1 MEDNKNK
8 NKKDD
13 GLVGGIILIAIGII
27 ALMVTFFDLKIDWEE
42 LAKFWPVFII
52 IFGVSLLPLNK
63 VLKSVCVIVIILIS
77 CLIYCN
83 EVNGNANLS
92 DEMTSE
98 VFIEE
103 DVETQEFSSP
113 FKDNTTEA
121 SVEINYGAGML
132 YLNSPVEEL
141 VKARNISDQIVQKF
155 YLEYEGSHADIVFDV
170 EGDNYQVNNI
180 EEVKSN
186 RFDIS
191 LNQTPIYDFE
201 LNLGACELN
210 FDFSEYKVSDVEIN
224 SGASNIDIKLGEL
237 YDSTYVVISTG
248 VSKIRIGI
256 PNNSGCKLECESV
269 LSLKDF
275 DGFSK
280 KSSNVYETSN
290 YSSAENKIEIEFAGA
305 MSEFEVYR
313 Y

>member
-8 NKKDD
+8 KED

-27 ALMVTFFDLKIDWEE
+27 ALLVTFFDFKIVWEE

-63 VLKSVCVIVIILIS
+63 VLKSVCVILIIIIS

-83 EVNGNANLS
+83 EVNGNENLS
-92 DEMTSE
+92 DEKTSE
-98 VFIEE
+98 ILMEE
-103 DVETQEFSSP
+103 VETQEFSSP

-141 VKARNISDQIVQKF
+141 VKARNMSDKIVQNL
-155 YLEYEGSHADIVFDV
+155 YLEYEDSHADIVFDV
-170 EGDNYQVNNI
+170 EDDNYQVNDV

-191 LNQTPIYDFE
+191 LNKNPIYDFE
-201 LNLGACELN
+201 LNLGASELN

-256 PNNSGCKLECESV
+256 PNNSGCRLECESV

-275 DGFSK
+275 DGFVK
-280 KSSNVYETSN
+280 KSSNVYETAN
-290 YSSAENKIEIEFAGA
+290 YSSAENNIEIEFEGA

>member
-1 MEDNKNK
+1 MEDNNK

-13 GLVGGIILIAIGII
+13 GLIGGIILIAIGII
-27 ALMVTFFDLKIDWEE
+27 ALLVTFFDVKIEWEE
-42 LAKFWPVFII
+42 LSKFWPVFII
-52 IFGVSLLPLNK
+52 IFGVSLLPLNRL
-63 VLKSVCVIVIILIS
+63 LKSVGVVIIIIIS

-83 EVNGNANLS
+83 EVNGNEKLP

-98 VFIEE
+98 ILIEE

-132 YLNSPVEEL
+132 YLNSSVTEL
-141 VKARNISDQIVQKF
+141 VKARNMSDQIVQKF

-170 EGDNYQVNNI
+170 EDDNYQVNDI

-191 LNQTPIYDFE
+191 LNKNPIYDFE

-210 FDFSEYKVSDVEIN
+210 FDFSPYKVSNIEIN

-237 YDSTYVVISTG
+237 YNSTRVVISTG

-256 PNNSGCKLECESV
+256 PNNSGCRLECESV

-290 YSSAENKIEIEFAGA
+290 YSSAENIIEIEFAGA

>member
-1 MEDNKNK
+1 MEDNK

-13 GLVGGIILIAIGII
+13 GLIGGIILIAIGII
-27 ALMVTFFDLKIDWEE
+27 ALLVTFFDFKIDWEE

-63 VLKSVCVIVIILIS
+63 ILKSVSVIVIILIS

-83 EVNGNANLS
+83 EVNGNEKLP

-98 VFIEE
+98 LLMEE
-103 DVETQEFSSP
+103 GVETQEFSSP

-121 SVEINYGAGML
+121 SVEVNYGAGML

-141 VKARNISDQIVQKF
+141 VKARNISNQMVQKF

-170 EGDNYQVNNI
+170 EGDNYQVNDI

-210 FDFSEYKVSDVEIN
+210 FDFSEYKVSDIEIN

-256 PNNSGCKLECESV
+256 PNNSGCRLECESV
-269 LSLKDF
+269 LTLKDF

-290 YSSAENKIEIEFAGA
+290 YSSAENIIEIEFEGA

>member
-1 MEDNKNK
+1 MEDNNK

-13 GLVGGIILIAIGII
+13 GLIGGIILIAIGII

-52 IFGVSLLPLNK
+52 IFGISLLPLNK
-63 VLKSVCVIVIILIS
+63 LLKSVSVIVIILIS

-83 EVNGNANLS
+83 QVNGNEKFSN
-92 DEMTSE
+92 EIISE
-98 VFIEE
+98 AMIEE
-103 DVETQEFSSP
+103 GVETQEFSSP
-113 FKDNTTEA
+113 FKDNITEA
-121 SVEINYGAGML
+121 SVEINYGAGIL
-132 YLNSPVEEL
+132 YLKSPVIEL
-141 VKARNISDQIVQKF
+141 VKARNMSDKIVQNL
-155 YLEYEGSHADIVFDV
+155 YLEYDGSHAEILFDV
-170 EGDNYQVNNI
+170 EDDNYQVNNVD
-180 EEVKSN
+180 EVKSN

-191 LNQTPIYDFE
+191 LNKTPIYDFE
-201 LNLGACELN
+201 LNLGACEMN

-224 SGASNIDIKLGEL
+224 SGASNIDIKLGDL
-237 YDSTYVVISTG
+237 FDLTRIVISTG

-256 PNNSGCKLECESV
+256 PDDSGCRVECESV

-275 DGFSK
+275 EGFVK

-290 YSSAENKIEIEFAGA
+290 YSSAKNNIEIEFEGA

>member
-1 MEDNKNK
+1 MSENK

-13 GLVGGIILIAIGII
+13 GLVGGMFLVAIGMI
-27 ALMVTFFDLKIDWEE
+27 ALWVNFFDLKILWEE

-63 VLKSVCVIVIILIS
+63 VLKSVCVILIIIIS

-83 EVNGNANLS
+83 EVNGNEKLS
-92 DEMTSE
+92 DEKTSE
-98 VFIEE
+98 ILMEE
-103 DVETQEFSSP
+103 EVETQEFSSP

-141 VKARNISDQIVQKF
+141 VKARNISDKIVQNL
-155 YLEYEGSHADIVFDV
+155 YLEYEDSHADIVFDV
-170 EGDNYQVNNI
+170 EDDNYQVNDI

-191 LNQTPIYDFE
+191 LNKNPIYDFE
-201 LNLGACELN
+201 LNLGASELN

-256 PNNSGCKLECESV
+256 PNNSGCRLECESV
-269 LSLKDF
+269 LTLRDF
-275 DGFSK
+275 DGFVK
-280 KSSNVYETSN
+280 KSSNVYETAN
-290 YSSAENKIEIEFAGA
+290 YSSAENNIKIEFEGA

>member
-1 MEDNKNK
+1 MEDNNK

-13 GLVGGIILIAIGII
+13 GLIGGIILIAIGII
-27 ALMVTFFDLKIDWEE
+27 ALLVTFFDVKIEWEE
-42 LAKFWPVFII
+42 LSKFWPVFII
-52 IFGVSLLPLNK
+52 IFGVSLLPLNRL
-63 VLKSVCVIVIILIS
+63 LKSVGVVIIIIIS

-83 EVNGNANLS
+83 EVNGNEKLP

-98 VFIEE
+98 ILIEE

-132 YLNSPVEEL
+132 YLNSSVTEL
-141 VKARNISDQIVQKF
+141 VKARNMSDQIVQKF

-170 EGDNYQVNNI
+170 EDDNYQVNDI

-191 LNQTPIYDFE
+191 LNKNPIYDFE

-210 FDFSEYKVSDVEIN
+210 FDFSPYKVSNIEIN
-224 SGASNIDIKLGEL
+224 SGASNIDIKLGER
-237 YDSTYVVISTG
+237 YNSTRVVISTG

-256 PNNSGCKLECESV
+256 PNNSGCRLECESV

-290 YSSAENKIEIEFAGA
+290 YSSAENIIEIEFAGA

>member
-1 MEDNKNK
+1 
-8 NKKDD
+8 
-13 GLVGGIILIAIGII
+13 
-27 ALMVTFFDLKIDWEE
+27 
-42 LAKFWPVFII
+42 
-52 IFGVSLLPLNK
+52 
-63 VLKSVCVIVIILIS
+63 
-77 CLIYCN
+77 
-83 EVNGNANLS
+83 
-92 DEMTSE
+92 MTSE
-98 VFIEE
+98 VLMEE
-103 DVETQEFSSP
+103 GTETQEFSSP
-113 FKDNTTEA
+113 FKDNITEA

-141 VKARNISDQIVQKF
+141 VKARNMSDKIVQNL

-180 EEVKSN
+180 EEVKTN

-191 LNQTPIYDFE
+191 LNKNPIYDFE

-210 FDFSEYKVSDVEIN
+210 FDFSEYKVSDIEIN

-237 YDSTYVVISTG
+237 YNSTRVVISTG

-256 PNNSGCKLECESV
+256 PNNSGCRLECESI

-290 YSSAENKIEIEFAGA
+290 YSSAENNIEIEFEGA

>member
-1 MEDNKNK
+1 MDNNK

-13 GLVGGIILIAIGII
+13 GLIGGIILIAIGII

-52 IFGVSLLPLNK
+52 IFGISLLPLNK
-63 VLKSVCVIVIILIS
+63 LLKSVSVIVIILIS

-83 EVNGNANLS
+83 QVNGNEKFSN
-92 DEMTSE
+92 EIISE
-98 VFIEE
+98 AMIEE
-103 DVETQEFSSP
+103 GVETQEFSSP
-113 FKDNTTEA
+113 FKDNITEA
-121 SVEINYGAGML
+121 SVEINYGAGIL
-132 YLNSPVEEL
+132 YLKSPVIEL
-141 VKARNISDQIVQKF
+141 VKARNMNDKIVQNL
-155 YLEYEGSHADIVFDV
+155 YLEYDGSHAEILFDV
-170 EGDNYQVNNI
+170 EDDNYQVNNVD
-180 EEVKSN
+180 EVKSN

-191 LNQTPIYDFE
+191 LNKTPIYDFE
-201 LNLGACELN
+201 LNLGACEMN

-224 SGASNIDIKLGEL
+224 SGASNIDIKLGDL
-237 YDSTYVVISTG
+237 FDLTRIVISTG

-256 PNNSGCKLECESV
+256 PDDSGCRVECESV

-275 DGFSK
+275 EGFVK

-290 YSSAENKIEIEFAGA
+290 YSSAKNNIEIEFEGA

>member
-1 MEDNKNK
+1 MDNNK

-13 GLVGGIILIAIGII
+13 GLIGGIILIAIGII
-27 ALMVTFFDLKIDWEE
+27 ALMVTFFDFKIVWEE

-63 VLKSVCVIVIILIS
+63 VLKSVCVILIIIIS
-77 CLIYCN
+77 CLIYSN
-83 EVNGNANLS
+83 EVNGNENLS
-92 DEMTSE
+92 DEKTSE
-98 VFIEE
+98 ILMEE
-103 DVETQEFSSP
+103 VETQEFSSP

-141 VKARNISDQIVQKF
+141 VKARNMSDKIVQNL

-170 EGDNYQVNNI
+170 EDDNYQVNDI

-191 LNQTPIYDFE
+191 LNKNPIYDFE
-201 LNLGACELN
+201 LNLGASELN

-256 PNNSGCKLECESV
+256 PNNSGCRLECESV
-269 LSLKDF
+269 LTLRDF
-275 DGFSK
+275 DGFVK

-290 YSSAENKIEIEFAGA
+290 YSSAENNIEIEFEGA

>member
-8 NKKDD
+8 RDE

-27 ALMVTFFDLKIDWEE
+27 ALLVTFFDVDIVWSE

-63 VLKSVCVIVIILIS
+63 VLKSVSVIVIILIS

-83 EVNGNANLS
+83 EVNGNENTS

-98 VFIEE
+98 VLLEE
-103 DVETQEFSSP
+103 EIETQEFSAP
-113 FKDNTTEA
+113 FKDNITEA
-121 SVEINYGAGML
+121 SVEINYGAGVL

-141 VKARNISDQIVQKF
+141 VKARNMSDKISQNF
-155 YLEYEGSHADIVFDV
+155 YLEYEGSHAEILFDV
-170 EGDNYQVNNI
+170 EDDNYQVNNVD
-180 EEVKSN
+180 EVKSN

-191 LNQTPIYDFE
+191 LNEAPIYDFE
-201 LNLGACELN
+201 LNLGACEMN
-210 FDFSEYKVSDVEIN
+210 FDFSEYKVSDIEIN

-237 YDSTYVVISTG
+237 FDSTRIVISTG

-256 PNNSGCKLECESV
+256 PNNSGCRVECESV

-275 DGFSK
+275 DGFVK

-290 YSSAENKIEIEFAGA
+290 YSSAENNIEIEFEGA
-305 MSEFEVYR
+305 MSEIKVYR

>member
-8 NKKDD
+8 RDD
-13 GLVGGIILIAIGII
+13 GLIGGIILIAIGII
-27 ALMVTFFDLKIDWEE
+27 ALLVTFFDFKIVWEE

-63 VLKSVCVIVIILIS
+63 VLKSVCVIVIIIIS
-77 CLIYCN
+77 SLSYCN
-83 EVNGNANLS
+83 EVNGNENLS

-98 VFIEE
+98 ILIEE

-141 VKARNISDQIVQKF
+141 VKARNISNQMVQKF

-170 EGDNYQVNNI
+170 EDDNYQVNDI

-201 LNLGACELN
+201 LNLGASELN

-224 SGASNIDIKLGEL
+224 SGASNIDIKLGE
-237 YDSTYVVISTG
+237 YYNSTKVVINTG

-256 PNNSGCKLECESV
+256 PNNSGCRLECESI
-269 LSLKDF
+269 LSLKNF
-275 DGFSK
+275 DGFVK

-290 YSSAENKIEIEFAGA
+290 YSSAENNIEIEFEGA

>member
-1 MEDNKNK
+1 MEDNNK
-8 NKKDD
+8 NKRDE
-13 GLVGGIILIAIGII
+13 GLVGGIILIAIGIV
-27 ALMVTFFDLKIDWEE
+27 ALLVTFFDLKIVWEE

-52 IFGVSLLPLNK
+52 IFGISLLPINK

-77 CLIYCN
+77 CLIYCS
-83 EVNGNANLS
+83 EVNGNEKII
-92 DEMTSE
+92 DETISE
-98 VFIEE
+98 VLIEE
-103 DVETQEFSSP
+103 GTETQEFSSP
-113 FKDNTTEA
+113 FKDNITEA

-141 VKARNISDQIVQKF
+141 VKARNISNQMVQKL

-170 EGDNYQVNNI
+170 EDDNYQVNNI

-191 LNQTPIYDFE
+191 LNETPVYDFE
-201 LNLGACELN
+201 LNLGASELN
-210 FDFSEYKVSDVEIN
+210 FDFSEYKVSDIEIN

-237 YDSTYVVISTG
+237 YNSTRIVISTG

-275 DGFSK
+275 EGFSK
-280 KSSNVYETSN
+280 KSSNEYETSN
-290 YSSAENKIEIEFAGA
+290 YSSAENKIEIEFEGA

>member
-1 MEDNKNK
+1 MDNNK

-13 GLVGGIILIAIGII
+13 GLIGGIILIAIGII
-27 ALMVTFFDLKIDWEE
+27 ALMVTFFDFKIVWEE

-63 VLKSVCVIVIILIS
+63 VLKSVCVILIIIIS

-83 EVNGNANLS
+83 EVNGNENLS
-92 DEMTSE
+92 DEKTSE
-98 VFIEE
+98 ILMEE
-103 DVETQEFSSP
+103 VETQEFSSP

-141 VKARNISDQIVQKF
+141 VKARNMSDKIVQNL

-170 EGDNYQVNNI
+170 EDDNYQVNDI

-191 LNQTPIYDFE
+191 LNKNPIYDFE
-201 LNLGACELN
+201 LNLGASELN

-256 PNNSGCKLECESV
+256 PNNSGCRLECESV
-269 LSLKDF
+269 LTLRDF
-275 DGFSK
+275 DGFVK
-280 KSSNVYETSN
+280 KSSNVYETAN
-290 YSSAENKIEIEFAGA
+290 YSSAENNIEIEFEGA

>member
-1 MEDNKNK
+1 MEDNK

-27 ALMVTFFDLKIDWEE
+27 ALLVTFFDFKIVWEE

-63 VLKSVCVIVIILIS
+63 VLKSVCVILIIIIS
-77 CLIYCN
+77 CLIYSN
-83 EVNGNANLS
+83 EVNGNENLS
-92 DEMTSE
+92 DEKTSE
-98 VFIEE
+98 ILMEE
-103 DVETQEFSSP
+103 VETQEFSSP

-141 VKARNISDQIVQKF
+141 VKARNISNQMVQKF

-170 EGDNYQVNNI
+170 EDDNYQVNNV

-191 LNQTPIYDFE
+191 LNKNPIYDFE
-201 LNLGACELN
+201 LNLGASELN

-256 PNNSGCKLECESV
+256 PNNSGCRLECESV

-275 DGFSK
+275 DGFVK
-280 KSSNVYETSN
+280 KSSNVYETAN
-290 YSSAENKIEIEFAGA
+290 YSSAENNIEIEFEGA

>member
-1 MEDNKNK
+1 MEAR
-8 NKKDD
+8 
-13 GLVGGIILIAIGII
+13 GIISGYDGSKPRQVLISRQELQEIKMGGNNTGNTSEQINNVENI
-27 ALMVTFFDLKIDWEE
+27 VTINNEETKIDE
-42 LAKFWPVFII
+42 LK
-52 IFGVSLLPLNK
+52 
-63 VLKSVCVIVIILIS
+63 
-77 CLIYCN
+77 
-83 EVNGNANLS
+83 
-92 DEMTSE
+92 
-98 VFIEE
+98 IEE

-141 VKARNISDQIVQKF
+141 VKARNISNQMVQKF

-170 EGDNYQVNNI
+170 EDDNYQVNDI

-201 LNLGACELN
+201 LNLGASELN

-224 SGASNIDIKLGEL
+224 SGASNIDIKLGE
-237 YDSTYVVISTG
+237 YYNSTKVVINTG

-256 PNNSGCKLECESV
+256 PNNSGCRLECESI
-269 LSLKDF
+269 LSLKNF
-275 DGFSK
+275 DGFVK

-290 YSSAENKIEIEFAGA
+290 YSSAENNIEIEFEGA

>member
-8 NKKDD
+8 KED
-13 GLVGGIILIAIGII
+13 GLVGGIILITIGII
-27 ALMVTFFDLKIDWEE
+27 ALLVTFFDFKIVWEE

-63 VLKSVCVIVIILIS
+63 VLKSVCVILIIIIS

-83 EVNGNANLS
+83 EVNGNENLS
-92 DEMTSE
+92 DEKTSE
-98 VFIEE
+98 ILMEE
-103 DVETQEFSSP
+103 VETQEFSSP

-141 VKARNISDQIVQKF
+141 VKARNMSDKIVQNL

-170 EGDNYQVNNI
+170 EDDNYQVNDI

-191 LNQTPIYDFE
+191 LNKNPIYDFE
-201 LNLGACELN
+201 LNLGASELN

-256 PNNSGCKLECESV
+256 PNNSGCSLECESV
-269 LSLKDF
+269 LTLRDF
-275 DGFSK
+275 DGFVK
-280 KSSNVYETSN
+280 KSSNVYETAN
-290 YSSAENKIEIEFAGA
+290 YSSAENNIEIEFEGA

>member
-1 MEDNKNK
+1 MSENK

-13 GLVGGIILIAIGII
+13 GLVGGMFLVAIGMI
-27 ALMVTFFDLKIDWEE
+27 ALWVNFFDLKILWEE
-42 LAKFWPVFII
+42 LAKFWPIFII
-52 IFGVSLLPLNK
+52 ILGVFLLPLSK
-63 VLKSVCVIVIILIS
+63 ILKSICTIVIILIS
-77 CLIYCN
+77 FLIYCN
-83 EVNGNANLS
+83 EVNGNENLS

-103 DVETQEFSSP
+103 GVETQEFSSP

-141 VKARNISDQIVQKF
+141 VKARNMSDKIVQNL
-155 YLEYEGSHADIVFDV
+155 YLEYEDSHADIVFDV
-170 EGDNYQVNNI
+170 EDDNYQVNDI

-191 LNQTPIYDFE
+191 LNKNPIYDFE
-201 LNLGACELN
+201 LNLGASELN

-256 PNNSGCKLECESV
+256 PNNSGCRLECESV
-269 LSLKDF
+269 LTLRDF
-275 DGFSK
+275 DGFVK
-280 KSSNVYETSN
+280 KSSNVYETAN
-290 YSSAENKIEIEFAGA
+290 YSSAENNIKIEFEGA

>member
-1 MEDNKNK
+1 MEDNK

-13 GLVGGIILIAIGII
+13 GLVGGIILITIGII
-27 ALMVTFFDLKIDWEE
+27 ALLVTFFDFKIVWEE

-63 VLKSVCVIVIILIS
+63 VLKSVCVILIIIIS

-83 EVNGNANLS
+83 EVNGNENLS
-92 DEMTSE
+92 DEKTSE
-98 VFIEE
+98 ILMEE
-103 DVETQEFSSP
+103 VETQEFSSP

-141 VKARNISDQIVQKF
+141 VKARNMSDKIVQNL

-170 EGDNYQVNNI
+170 EDDNYQVNDI

-191 LNQTPIYDFE
+191 LNKNPIYDFE
-201 LNLGACELN
+201 LNLGASELN

-256 PNNSGCKLECESV
+256 PNNSGCRLECESV

-275 DGFSK
+275 DGFVK
-280 KSSNVYETSN
+280 KSANVYETSN
-290 YSSAENKIEIEFAGA
+290 YSSAENNIEIEFEGA

>member
-1 MEDNKNK
+1 MDNNK
-8 NKKDD
+8 TKKDD

-27 ALMVTFFDLKIDWEE
+27 ALMVTFFDVDIVWSE

-52 IFGVSLLPLNK
+52 IFGLSLLPLNK
-63 VLKSVCVIVIILIS
+63 LLKSVCVVVVIIIS

-98 VFIEE
+98 ILMEE
-103 DVETQEFSSP
+103 GVETQEFSSP
-113 FKDNTTEA
+113 FKDNITEA

-141 VKARNISDQIVQKF
+141 VKARNISNQMVQKF

-170 EGDNYQVNNI
+170 EDDNYQVNDI

-201 LNLGACELN
+201 LNLGASELN

-224 SGASNIDIKLGEL
+224 SGASNIDIKLGE
-237 YDSTYVVISTG
+237 YYNSTKVVINTG

-256 PNNSGCKLECESV
+256 PNNSGCRLECESI
-269 LSLKDF
+269 LSLKNF
-275 DGFSK
+275 DGFVK

-290 YSSAENKIEIEFAGA
+290 YSSAENNIEIEFEGA

>member
-1 MEDNKNK
+1 MEDNK

-27 ALMVTFFDLKIDWEE
+27 ALLVTFFDFKIVWEE

-63 VLKSVCVIVIILIS
+63 VLKSVCVILIIIIS

-83 EVNGNANLS
+83 EVNGNENLS
-92 DEMTSE
+92 DEKTSE
-98 VFIEE
+98 ILMEE
-103 DVETQEFSSP
+103 VETQEFSSP

-141 VKARNISDQIVQKF
+141 VKARNMSDKIVQNL

-170 EGDNYQVNNI
+170 EDDNYQVNDV

-191 LNQTPIYDFE
+191 LNKNPIYDFE

-210 FDFSEYKVSDVEIN
+210 FDFSEYKVSDIEIN

-237 YDSTYVVISTG
+237 YNSTRVVISTG

-256 PNNSGCKLECESV
+256 PNNSGCRLECESI

-290 YSSAENKIEIEFAGA
+290 YSSAENNIEIEFEGA

>member
-8 NKKDD
+8 RDE

-27 ALMVTFFDLKIDWEE
+27 ALLVTFFDVDIVWSE

-63 VLKSVCVIVIILIS
+63 VLKSFSVIVIIIIS
-77 CLIYCN
+77 CLIYCK
-83 EVNGNANLS
+83 EVNGNENTS

-98 VFIEE
+98 VLLEE
-103 DVETQEFSSP
+103 DVEMQEFSSP
-113 FKDNTTEA
+113 FKDNITEA
-121 SVEINYGAGML
+121 SVEINYGAGVL
-132 YLNSPVEEL
+132 YLNSPVAEL
-141 VKARNISDQIVQKF
+141 VKARNMSDKISQNF
-155 YLEYEGSHADIVFDV
+155 YLEYEGSHAEILFDV
-170 EGDNYQVNNI
+170 EDDNYQVNNVD
-180 EEVKSN
+180 EVKSN

-191 LNQTPIYDFE
+191 LNKVPIYDFE
-201 LNLGACELN
+201 LNLGACEMN
-210 FDFSEYKVSDVEIN
+210 FDFSEYKVSDIEIN

-237 YDSTYVVISTG
+237 LNSTRVVISTG

-256 PNNSGCKLECESV
+256 PNNSGCRVECESV

-275 DGFSK
+275 DGFVK

-290 YSSAENKIEIEFAGA
+290 YSSAENNIEIEFEGA

>member
-1 MEDNKNK
+1 MEDNNK

-13 GLVGGIILIAIGII
+13 GLIGGIILIAIGII
-27 ALMVTFFDLKIDWEE
+27 ALMVTFFDVKIDWEE

-52 IFGVSLLPLNK
+52 IFGVSLLPLNRL
-63 VLKSVCVIVIILIS
+63 LKSICVIVIILIS

-83 EVNGNANLS
+83 EVNGNENLS

-98 VFIEE
+98 VLMEE
-103 DVETQEFSSP
+103 GVETQEFSSP
-113 FKDNTTEA
+113 FKDNITEA

-132 YLNSPVEEL
+132 YLNSSVTEL
-141 VKARNISDQIVQKF
+141 VKARNMSDQIVQNL
-155 YLEYEGSHADIVFDV
+155 YMEYEGSHADIVFDV

-180 EEVKSN
+180 EEVKTN

-191 LNQTPIYDFE
+191 LNKKPIYDFE

-210 FDFSEYKVSDVEIN
+210 FDFSEYKVSDIEIN
-224 SGASNIDIKLGEL
+224 SGASDIDIKLGEL
-237 YDSTYVVISTG
+237 YNSTQIVINTG

-256 PNNSGCKLECESV
+256 PNNSGCRLECESI

-290 YSSAENKIEIEFAGA
+290 YSSAENNIEIEFEGA

>member
-1 MEDNKNK
+1 MEDNNK

-13 GLVGGIILIAIGII
+13 GLVGGIILITIGII
-27 ALMVTFFDLKIDWEE
+27 ALLVTFFDFKIVWEE

-63 VLKSVCVIVIILIS
+63 VLKSVCVIVIIIIS

-83 EVNGNANLS
+83 EVNGNENLS

-141 VKARNISDQIVQKF
+141 VKARNMSDKIVQNL
-155 YLEYEGSHADIVFDV
+155 YLEYEDSHADIVFDV
-170 EGDNYQVNNI
+170 EDDNYQVNDI

-191 LNQTPIYDFE
+191 LNKNPIYDFE

-210 FDFSEYKVSDVEIN
+210 FDFSEYKVSDIEIN
-224 SGASNIDIKLGEL
+224 SGASNIDIKLGE
-237 YDSTYVVISTG
+237 YYNSTKVIINTG

-256 PNNSGCKLECESV
+256 PNNSGCILECESI

-290 YSSAENKIEIEFAGA
+290 YSSAENNIEIEFEGA

>member
-1 MEDNKNK
+1 MEDNNK

-13 GLVGGIILIAIGII
+13 GLIGGIILIAIGII

-52 IFGVSLLPLNK
+52 IFGISLLPLNK
-63 VLKSVCVIVIILIS
+63 LLKSVSVIVIILIS

-83 EVNGNANLS
+83 QVNGNEKFSN
-92 DEMTSE
+92 EIISE
-98 VFIEE
+98 AMIEE
-103 DVETQEFSSP
+103 GVETQEFSSP
-113 FKDNTTEA
+113 FKDNITEA
-121 SVEINYGAGML
+121 SVEINYGAGIL
-132 YLNSPVEEL
+132 YLKSPVIEL
-141 VKARNISDQIVQKF
+141 VKARNMSDKISQNF
-155 YLEYEGSHADIVFDV
+155 YLEYDGSHAEILFDV
-170 EGDNYQVNNI
+170 EDDNYQVNNVD
-180 EEVKSN
+180 EVKSN

-191 LNQTPIYDFE
+191 LNKTPIYDFE
-201 LNLGACELN
+201 LNLGACEMN

-224 SGASNIDIKLGEL
+224 SGASNIDIKLGDL
-237 YDSTYVVISTG
+237 FDLTRIVISTG

-256 PNNSGCKLECESV
+256 PDDSGCRVECESV

-275 DGFSK
+275 EGFVK

-290 YSSAENKIEIEFAGA
+290 YSSAKNNIEIEFEGA

>member
-1 MEDNKNK
+1 MDNNK

-13 GLVGGIILIAIGII
+13 GLIGGIILIAIGII
-27 ALMVTFFDLKIDWEE
+27 ALMVTFFDFKIVWEE

-63 VLKSVCVIVIILIS
+63 VLKSVCVILIIIIS
-77 CLIYCN
+77 CLIYSN
-83 EVNGNANLS
+83 EVNGNENLS
-92 DEMTSE
+92 DEKTSE
-98 VFIEE
+98 ILMEE
-103 DVETQEFSSP
+103 VETQEFSSP

-141 VKARNISDQIVQKF
+141 VKARNMSDKIVQNL
-155 YLEYEGSHADIVFDV
+155 YLEYEDSHADIVFDV
-170 EGDNYQVNNI
+170 EDDNYQVNNI

-191 LNQTPIYDFE
+191 LNKNPIYDFE
-201 LNLGACELN
+201 LNLGASELN

-224 SGASNIDIKLGEL
+224 SGASNIDIKLGE
-237 YDSTYVVISTG
+237 YYNSTKVVINTG

-256 PNNSGCKLECESV
+256 PNNSGCRLECESV
-269 LSLKDF
+269 LTLKDF

-290 YSSAENKIEIEFAGA
+290 YSSAENNIEIEFEGA

>member
-1 MEDNKNK
+1 MEDNK

-63 VLKSVCVIVIILIS
+63 VLKSVSVIVIILIS

-92 DEMTSE
+92 EEMTSE

-141 VKARNISDQIVQKF
+141 VKARNMSDKIVQNL
-155 YLEYEGSHADIVFDV
+155 YLEYEDSHADIVFDV
-170 EGDNYQVNNI
+170 EDDNYQVNDI

-191 LNQTPIYDFE
+191 LNKNPIYDFE
-201 LNLGACELN
+201 LNLGASELN

-256 PNNSGCKLECESV
+256 PNNSGCRLECESV
-269 LSLKDF
+269 LTLRDF
-275 DGFSK
+275 DGFVK
-280 KSSNVYETSN
+280 KSSNVYETVN
-290 YSSAENKIEIEFAGA
+290 YSSAENNIEIEFEGA

>member
-1 MEDNKNK
+1 MEDNNK

-13 GLVGGIILIAIGII
+13 GLIGGIILIAIGII

-52 IFGVSLLPLNK
+52 IFGISLLPLNK
-63 VLKSVCVIVIILIS
+63 LLKSVSVIVIILIS

-83 EVNGNANLS
+83 QVNGNEKFSN
-92 DEMTSE
+92 EIISE
-98 VFIEE
+98 AMIEE
-103 DVETQEFSSP
+103 GVETQEFSSP
-113 FKDNTTEA
+113 FKDNITEA
-121 SVEINYGAGML
+121 SVEINYGAGIL
-132 YLNSPVEEL
+132 YLKSPVIEL
-141 VKARNISDQIVQKF
+141 VKARNMSDKIVQNL
-155 YLEYEGSHADIVFDV
+155 YLEYDGSHAEILFDV
-170 EGDNYQVNNI
+170 EDDNYQVNNVD
-180 EEVKSN
+180 EVKSN

-191 LNQTPIYDFE
+191 LNKAPIYDFE
-201 LNLGACELN
+201 LNLGACEMN

-224 SGASNIDIKLGEL
+224 SGASNIDIKLGDL
-237 YDSTYVVISTG
+237 FDLTRIVISTG

-256 PNNSGCKLECESV
+256 PDDSGCRVECESV

-275 DGFSK
+275 EGFVK

-290 YSSAENKIEIEFAGA
+290 YSSAKNNIEIEFEGA